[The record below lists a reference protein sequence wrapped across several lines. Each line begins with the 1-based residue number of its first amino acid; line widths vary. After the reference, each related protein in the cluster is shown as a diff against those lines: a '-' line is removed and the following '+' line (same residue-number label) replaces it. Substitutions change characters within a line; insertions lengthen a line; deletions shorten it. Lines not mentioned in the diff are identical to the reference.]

1 MAKPTI
7 KKKFFILNNSLGLGG
22 TENISY
28 NFLKFLK
35 DYDCK
40 LIVLNNKKNFFD
52 KFSDSKK
59 IINLNLNR
67 ARYSIFSLIRIFN
80 KEKPNYIFS
89 NQRETNIALCVS
101 KFFFRF
107 KAITIIREAA
117 PLTFEDSNK
126 ISIFLKVFFLKII
139 YRYCDGV
146 IFNSEYTKKSFMDKG
161 FLIKNNKVINNPL
174 LVKENKINY
183 SKNKKKIFITCSRL
197 DKQKN
202 LFELIK
208 IFQKYSIRNKEAE
221 LFIVGSGNLYEEI
234 KLEVEK
240 IKYKKKIKVF
250 KALIEIEKYY
260 KISNMYISTS
270 KSEGFGNT
278 FIEALS
284 YNLPIIS
291 KDNGGIKDII
301 KKNNQ
306 GLIIKNDNYL
316 NFIASINF
324 LLKKNFS
331 LLRPSVN
338 KFKKEYIFKKYLDFI
353 SSCRS

>member
-1 MAKPTI
+1 M
-7 KKKFFILNNSLGLGG
+7 
-22 TENISY
+22 
-28 NFLKFLK
+28 
-35 DYDCK
+35 
-40 LIVLNNKKNFFD
+40 
-52 KFSDSKK
+52 
-59 IINLNLNR
+59 
-67 ARYSIFSLIRIFN
+67 
-80 KEKPNYIFS
+80 
-89 NQRETNIALCVS
+89 
-101 KFFFRF
+101 
-107 KAITIIREAA
+107 
-117 PLTFEDSNK
+117 
-126 ISIFLKVFFLKII
+126 
-139 YRYCDGV
+139 
-146 IFNSEYTKKSFMDKG
+146 
-161 FLIKNNKVINNPL
+161 
-174 LVKENKINY
+174 
-183 SKNKKKIFITCSRL
+183 

-338 KFKKEYIFKKYLDFI
+338 KFKKEYIFKKYLDFM